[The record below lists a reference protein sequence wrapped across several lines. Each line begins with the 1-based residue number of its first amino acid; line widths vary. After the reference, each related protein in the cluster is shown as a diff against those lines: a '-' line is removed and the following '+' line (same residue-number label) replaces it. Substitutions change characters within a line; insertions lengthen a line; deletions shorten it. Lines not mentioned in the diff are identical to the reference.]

1 MSMQIANGNK
11 NSYLK
16 KYVLSI
22 GEVVIYEDYMLAQL
36 NEGITLNIETVQE
49 IVMIAKKHFPEK
61 PFAYITVRKNSYA
74 VDPMLYLKVFEIE
87 NLKAIAIVS
96 KKYIDNH
103 NVKIEK
109 HFFNKPMNIFKT
121 LPEAIDWAKS
131 HL

>member
-1 MSMQIANGNK
+1 MQLTNGDK
-11 NSYLK
+11 NTYIK
-16 KYVLSI
+16 KYILSI
-22 GEVVIYEDYMLAQL
+22 GKIKIYEDYMVAQL

-49 IVMIAKKHFPEK
+49 IINIAKNHFASK
-61 PFAYITVRKNSYA
+61 PFTYITIRKNSYA

-96 KKYIDNH
+96 NKFIDNH

-121 LPEAIDWAKS
+121 LPEAVAWAKS
-131 HL
+131 YLV